1 MNPSNHTP
9 PNGASPAA
17 GGDAVSAPDQPTV
30 VDSDPLSVA
39 TGPGLVAG
47 QRLGPY
53 RIERQ
58 LGEGG
63 MGTVYL
69 AEQLEPIQ
77 RRVAL
82 KLIRGQLQGG
92 LAEAYF
98 MVERQALARMDHP
111 AIAKVYDAG
120 TTGDGFPFFAME
132 WIDGPTL
139 SAYVTATQ
147 PSLIAQLQLFG
158 RICRG
163 VHHAHQKGVIHRDLK
178 PSNVLVA
185 RVDGQPAP
193 KIIDFGVAIGVA
205 DSGGPAF
212 AQSAG
217 TQRYMS
223 PEQALGRLREID
235 IRTDVFALGV
245 MLLELLA
252 PSAFA
257 QRVVAAGLDNSEL
270 HAALLASLTGTT
282 EARNERIGALAR
294 EVAIIPAELRWILVN
309 ALQPDRT
316 QRYASAEALVN
327 DIERYLTRYPLHAV
341 PASAAYRL
349 RKFASR
355 NRLALVAA
363 SLVAAALIA
372 GAGAAIYGMLQARDA
387 AARATLEA
395 SKARE
400 TSRFLTTLLAG
411 VSPEVARD
419 LDKTLLHRILDHAA
433 ERAQKE
439 LAAQPQV
446 LAEVEGA
453 IGATYSSL
461 SEPKLA
467 IQHTEHAYNLSKQ
480 ALGATAVPTLLLEH
494 ELAREMF
501 YAGKLKESCE
511 LHTQNLLALQKAS
524 GDEDRHTLDAA
535 VDVAQCDA
543 ELGNLP
549 AADQRL
555 VALLPVIARVE
566 GDDSDLLLSAMTVR
580 ASVLDY
586 MGRYAEAESVFKD
599 VVARDT
605 AKYGAE
611 DPKTLDVLNNFAIL
625 YLESHRYADG
635 AAILQKMLPICEKI
649 YGPEHGFTL
658 NIVSNLGGALRQQ
671 GSPEKIAESGPYY
684 KRALDGEIKKY
695 GEKHPN
701 TIRARHNYGNYL
713 LDVGDVQGA
722 IATQQQA
729 VTDAREK
736 FGDKH
741 QVTAELE
748 FGLGKALV
756 RGKRYAEAE
765 PVLLDAVAQKQG
777 EFGEKHW
784 RMDEYM
790 APLTD
795 LYAGWGKA
803 DRLEE
808 WKKRRAE
815 LDPKPASAG

>member
-1 MNPSNHTP
+1 MNPVNHDP
-9 PNGASPAA
+9 SGQRD
-17 GGDAVSAPDQPTV
+17 GAVSAPDQPTV
-30 VDSDPLSVA
+30 LDSDPLMIDA
-39 TGPGLVAG
+39 GPGLSPG
-47 QRLGPY
+47 QRMGPY

-120 TTGDGFPFFAME
+120 TTPDGFPFFAME
-132 WIDGPTL
+132 WIDGLTL
-139 SAYVTATQ
+139 SVYLAAN
-147 PSLIAQLQLFG
+147 SLSLEKKLELFA

-178 PSNVLVA
+178 PTNVLVA
-185 RVDGQPAP
+185 KVDGQPAP

-217 TQRYMS
+217 THRYMS
-223 PEQALGRLREID
+223 PEQALGQLREID

-257 QRVVAAGLDNSEL
+257 QRVIGADLDNSDL
-270 HAALLASLTGTT
+270 HTALLTSLGSATT
-282 EARNERIGALAR
+282 AGDERIDALAR
-294 EVAIIPAELRWILVN
+294 DVAGIPAELRWILVT
-309 ALQPDRT
+309 ALQRERT
-316 QRYASAEALVN
+316 QRYASAEALGN
-327 DIERYLTRYPLHAV
+327 DIERYLNRYPVRAV
-341 PASAAYRL
+341 PPTATYRL

-363 SLVAAALIA
+363 GLVAVALIA

-387 AARATLEA
+387 AARATVEA
-395 SKARE
+395 NKARE
-400 TSRFLTTLLAG
+400 TSRFLTTLLSG
-411 VSPEVARD
+411 VSPEIARD
-419 LDKTLLHRILDHAA
+419 LDKTLLHRILDRAA

-453 IGATYSSL
+453 IGATYNSL
-461 SEPKLA
+461 AEPKLA
-467 IQHTEHAYNLSKQ
+467 IQHTEHAYALSKQ
-480 ALGATAVPTLLLEH
+480 ELGATALPTLLIEH

-501 YAGKLKESCE
+501 YAGKLKEACE
-511 LHTQNLLALQKAS
+511 LHTKNFLALQKAS
-524 GDEDRHTLDAA
+524 GDEDKHTLDSS

-543 ELGNLP
+543 ELGNFA

-555 VALLPVIARVE
+555 VALLPVITRVE
-566 GDDSDLLLSAMTVR
+566 GPDSDLLLSAMTVR

-586 MGRYAEAESVFKD
+586 MGRYAEAEAVFKE
-599 VVARDT
+599 VVARNT
-605 AKYGAE
+605 EKYGAE

-671 GSPEKIAESGPYY
+671 GTPEKIAESGPYY

-713 LDVGDVQGA
+713 LDVGDVEGA
-722 IATQQQA
+722 ISTQQRA
-729 VTDAREK
+729 VADAREK

-741 QVTAELE
+741 PVTAELE

-756 RGKRYAEAE
+756 RGKRYADAE
-765 PVLLDAVAQKQG
+765 PVLLDAVAQKQT
-777 EFGEKHW
+777 EFGDKHW
-784 RMDEYM
+784 RVDEYM
-790 APLTD
+790 VPLTD
-795 LYAGWGKA
+795 LYAAWGKA

-808 WKKRRAE
+808 WKKRRAA
-815 LDPKPASAG
+815 LDPKPANAG